1 MSPNQKTEYTRKL
14 QPIASPS
21 YTFLH
26 QPPSGMPE
34 GKMPLAKCVPGAV
47 STSTTLLQNVLSA
60 RFIFP
65 SKISTDVTTPSTR
78 PQNTFDRNMDV
89 LINLRNELDGNQ
101 LGRFRTKTKAGS

>member
-1 MSPNQKTEYTRKL
+1 MSPNQKTAYTRKL
-14 QPIASPS
+14 QPVDSPS

-34 GKMPLAKCVPGAV
+34 GKMPLAKCVPAAV
-47 STSTTLLQNVLSA
+47 SPSTALLQNPPSP

-78 PQNTFDRNMDV
+78 PQNSFDRNMDA
-89 LINLRNELDGNQ
+89 LINLRNELDGMSWAT
-101 LGRFRTKTKAGS
+101 FRTKTKAGS